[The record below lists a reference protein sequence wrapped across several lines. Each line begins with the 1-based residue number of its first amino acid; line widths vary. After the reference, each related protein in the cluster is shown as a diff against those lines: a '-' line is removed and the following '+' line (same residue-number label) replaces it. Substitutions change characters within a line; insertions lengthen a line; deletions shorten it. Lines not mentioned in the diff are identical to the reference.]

1 MRILPKSDSNQSFSH
16 RVLKQS
22 TEIPRPV
29 SSKAINDFQW
39 KRMANSLVGERH
51 SDTAAIQRAVKA
63 PGGGEAGY
71 KAGVA
76 EQKRIR
82 IERELRKLNCLQR
95 EEERTGCKYNDMK
108 STNPETTT
116 LIGWGQSK

>member
-1 MRILPKSDSNQSFSH
+1 MTFNGIEWRIP
-16 RVLKQS
+16 
-22 TEIPRPV
+22 
-29 SSKAINDFQW
+29 
-39 KRMANSLVGERH
+39 SLE
-51 SDTAAIQRAVKA
+51 SAIQILRRFNAQSQPLAAVKQA
-63 PGGGEAGY
+63 T
-71 KAGVA
+71 KQVLT